1 MHRRETP
8 TVATSGSYVVHQ
20 GARSQ
25 ASQGHAQPASRE
37 ISALDGLQRAANQV
51 IEWRVE
57 DARTSDTSWSKIGD
71 ALDTSKQAV
80 QQRFGKHDTPVK

>member
-1 MHRRETP
+1 MVEAGGDFYDVAENFAEGY
-8 TVATSGSYVVHQ
+8 TVGSGQ
-20 GARSQ
+20 T
-25 ASQGHAQPASRE
+25 HAVKPAVLAQ

-57 DARTSDTSWSKIGD
+57 DARTSSTSWSKIGD